1 MFSKLKQMFSPENSA
16 TETENNE
23 QADIIATEL
32 KKLESELAANPA
44 DNNMQKVLMVKYNQA
59 IKIYS
64 SSKTYR
70 HRVDD
75 VFIKMDELRN
85 TIRKNI

>member
-1 MFSKLKQMFSPENSA
+1 MFSKLKQIFSPANSA
-16 TETENNE
+16 EETDNNE
-23 QADIIATEL
+23 QADTITAEL
-32 KKLESELAANPA
+32 ISLESELARNPA
-44 DNNMQKVLMVKYNQA
+44 DNNAQKTLMVKYNQA

-64 SSKTYR
+64 SSKAYR

>member
-1 MFSKLKQMFSPENSA
+1 MFSKLKQIFSPVTSEE
-16 TETENNE
+16 ETNTE
-23 QADIIATEL
+23 QADIIAAEL
-32 KKLESELAANPA
+32 NKLESDLACNPA
-44 DNNMQKVLMVKYNQA
+44 DNDTQKKLMVKYNQA

>member
-1 MFSKLKQMFSPENSA
+1 MFSKLKQIFSQANLAE
-16 TETENNE
+16 ETDNNE
-23 QADIIATEL
+23 QADTITAEL
-32 KKLESELAANPA
+32 ISLESELARNPA
-44 DNNMQKVLMVKYNQA
+44 DNNTQKTLMVKYNQA

-64 SSKTYR
+64 SSKAYR
-70 HRVDD
+70 HHVDD